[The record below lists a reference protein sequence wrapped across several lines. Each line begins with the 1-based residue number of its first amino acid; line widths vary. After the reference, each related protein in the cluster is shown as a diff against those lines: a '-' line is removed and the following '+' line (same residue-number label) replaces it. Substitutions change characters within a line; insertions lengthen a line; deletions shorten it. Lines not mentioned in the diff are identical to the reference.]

1 MLRRN
6 RVLTPEQIAR
16 AWNASRETRIGMRLL
31 VGEEQEE
38 AGAAYG
44 RVVEPLRVAYE
55 ETGNPGFAVLAL
67 RVLRPTGASVRRSG
81 RTLQYAHAPRW
92 SIEALLRAVEEAY
105 ADPVAEARQRWH
117 AAEPGTR
124 DRLFKELGGLSDRE
138 ARRVL
143 EAWFGEDER

>member
-6 RVLTPEQIAR
+6 RVLTPEKVAR
-16 AWNASRETRIGMRLL
+16 AWNASREARIEMRLL
-31 VGEEQEE
+31 VGKEQEE
-38 AGAAYG
+38 AGAAYA
-44 RVVEPLRVAYE
+44 RVAEPLRVAYE

-67 RVLRPTGASVRRSG
+67 RVLRPTGTSVRRSG

-117 AAEPGTR
+117 TAELGTR

-138 ARRVL
+138 AHRVL